1 MKIRSGFVSNSSSSS
16 FIIPFVEDEEFT
28 IKLTVDDLKEAI
40 NQSEDSRVYAI
51 VTTENGLK
59 EYLVEEYGS
68 RNQSFDDLTKED
80 GWVLGKYRELMEI
93 LDKGKCVMF
102 GSIDQNDQSIQSL
115 IERVGGKVQY

>member
-1 MKIRSGFVSNSSSSS
+1 MKVRIGFVSNSSSSS
-16 FIIPFVEDEEFT
+16 FILPFNKDEEFT